1 MRFRIDSRSNQPI
14 YSQIIEQ
21 VRLGM
26 ARGQLSTGQRLPTVR
41 RLASELGVHV
51 NTVARAY
58 SELERAGVVNTRP
71 GLGTFIAT
79 PPQDDVL
86 ATEREARLGAILSKA
101 LLEAFGLGYTLEQ
114 IEASFTLRLAR
125 WRRETETTLPVA
137 HVLPTNT
144 IVAMGSHDLVLDVLA
159 GQLRLRVPPARMV
172 SIHVGSMG
180 GLMALARG
188 EAHLAG
194 CHLLDTET
202 GQFNLP
208 FIRKVLPDQPVV
220 LVNLVRR
227 LQGLMVPR
235 GNPKHISGIVDLAD
249 PSISFVNRQW
259 GSGTR
264 VLLDHKLRE
273 ASILPEQV
281 HGYEREEKTHLA
293 VAAAVA
299 GGSADAG
306 LGILSAA
313 RALELDFIPLAH
325 EQYDLAIPRQ
335 HYESALLAP
344 VLEAISSNSFQRVV
358 EEMGGYDVS
367 DTGRILA
374 ET

>member
-1 MRFRIDSRSNQPI
+1 
-14 YSQIIEQ
+14 
-21 VRLGM
+21 M
-26 ARGQLSTGQRLPTVR
+26 AGGQLSPGEKLPTVR
-41 RLASELGVHV
+41 CLAAELGVHV

-58 SELERAGVVNTRP
+58 SELERAGVVITRP
-71 GLGTFIAT
+71 GLGTFVAA
-79 PPQDDVL
+79 PSCDEKL
-86 ATEREARLGAILSKA
+86 AAEREARLGAILSEA

-114 IEASFTLRLAR
+114 IEASFALRLAR
-125 WRRETETTLPVA
+125 WRKDTENAPPSPQ
-137 HVLPTNT
+137 VLPANT

-194 CHLLDTET
+194 CHLFDAET
-202 GQFNLP
+202 GQFNVP
-208 FIRKVLPDQPVV
+208 FIKKALPNQRVV

-235 GNPKHISGIVDLAD
+235 GNPKRISGIVDLAD

-273 ASILPEQV
+273 AGILPEQV

-344 VLEAISSNSFQRVV
+344 VLEAVRSSSFRRVV

-367 DTGRILA
+367 TTGQVFA